1 MRREEKKDDSRGFWE
16 RLLCCICDAVEA
28 ATDGEFPQS
37 KPSYQPP
44 KKQPSDAKKPEESQG
59 TKASDDHPPPAIGT
73 LNMTLSISIPKKQ
86 LESTTSL
93 KASIITDKGEDEQAK
108 PPATKESPD
117 GRTKQNGT
125 QPTAAKE
132 NQRQESQHKQ
142 DGGQPQGNN

>member
-28 ATDGEFPQS
+28 ATEGEFPQS
-37 KPSYQPP
+37 KPSYPPP
-44 KKQPSDAKKPEESQG
+44 KKQPSDAKKPEDSQG

-73 LNMTLSISIPKKQ
+73 LNMTLSIC
-86 LESTTSL
+86 
-93 KASIITDKGEDEQAK
+93 EDEQAK